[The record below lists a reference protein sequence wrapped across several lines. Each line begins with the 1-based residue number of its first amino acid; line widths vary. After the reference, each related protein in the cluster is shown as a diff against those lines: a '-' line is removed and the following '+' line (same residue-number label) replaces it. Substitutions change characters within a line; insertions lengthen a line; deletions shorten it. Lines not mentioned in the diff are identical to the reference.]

1 MRKGGYVR
9 TELGYAE
16 ALWPDPAEHVLAIRC
31 DEVSDEQV
39 PAYLSSNLNLI
50 TLDGNFATEA
60 RNMVLAR
67 LAQPARMPDLAL
79 GNLDELPVAE
89 CVSRLVSALSRRR
102 KLPPTGTATVE
113 AQHEVDALAIIIK
126 RRFKPDEGSTVAGA
140 RLVKVIGVGN
150 FGTVWEAID
159 QESGQPVAVKIFRLE
174 RLNEGQMLFR
184 FRKSIRAMRL
194 LSEEKRLAK
203 QKQAAGTVVK
213 FLCRDNTDLA
223 FSMELLTRGNL
234 DDVSKHGWS
243 LPHKLEL
250 TARICTAV
258 SYSHA
263 SGVIHRDIKPANI
276 VLNDGGLAVLTDFD
290 IADVKFATSMSTT
303 VEGGLGTPVFAAPEQ
318 LRDAELANERSDVYS
333 LGRLLH
339 YLLLERSPGYQ
350 VEKDPVLRD
359 LGEFPPALVEVVRCA
374 TQFDPARRY
383 ESVDKMQTA
392 LLACHTGA
400 AALRARVTRTAR
412 WARHN
417 WALLVITFLTIGA
430 LSGFAAYQARV
441 AKREATLASRFEEL
455 STKLAALS
463 SEKQQATDKK
473 QTAEERIRELS
484 DRIKAAPSDQLSP
497 LQAEL
502 ARVQKDRDEAL
513 TQLDTIDAKEK
524 EIQAQIEAAKN
535 TEVKRDRSE
544 ITQNK
549 VARRG
554 VRPARSLGG
563 WHDLKLLRRYATDRK
578 QGAEERIR
586 GLKSMLVEAYEDQ
599 LAPLNDDLAKAEKD
613 RDDPQAQLDLID
625 AAEAERL
632 KR

>member
-1 MRKGGYVR
+1 M
-9 TELGYAE
+9 
-16 ALWPDPAEHVLAIRC
+16 
-31 DEVSDEQV
+31 
-39 PAYLSSNLNLI
+39 
-50 TLDGNFATEA
+50 
-60 RNMVLAR
+60 
-67 LAQPARMPDLAL
+67 
-79 GNLDELPVAE
+79 
-89 CVSRLVSALSRRR
+89 
-102 KLPPTGTATVE
+102 
-113 AQHEVDALAIIIK
+113 
-126 RRFKPDEGSTVAGA
+126 
-140 RLVKVIGVGN
+140 
-150 FGTVWEAID
+150 
-159 QESGQPVAVKIFRLE
+159 
-174 RLNEGQMLFR
+174 
-184 FRKSIRAMRL
+184 
-194 LSEEKRLAK
+194 
-203 QKQAAGTVVK
+203 
-213 FLCRDNTDLA
+213 
-223 FSMELLTRGNL
+223 
-234 DDVSKHGWS
+234 
-243 LPHKLEL
+243 
-250 TARICTAV
+250 ARICTAV
-258 SYSHA
+258 SYSDA

-276 VLNDGGLAVLTDFD
+276 VLNDGGFAVLTDFD

-535 TEVKRDRSE
+535 TEGKRDRSE

-563 WHDLKLLRRYATDRK
+563 SERQLQEHLLRHRRSSSDLSQQEVYLGNVLENPVLAALLSDGNCRDSFVCH
-578 QGAEERIR
+578 RD
-586 GLKSMLVEAYEDQ
+586 GLCVV
-599 LAPLNDDLAKAEKD
+599 
-613 RDDPQAQLDLID
+613 RDDKCVATSD
-625 AAEAERL
+625 ADCRKSTACDINGRCTARDG
-632 KR
+632 KCVAASDAD